1 MLNIDDFWNN
11 VKALLKAQNKTQ
23 RMFSCECGFAERRIE
38 NLITTNR
45 SPDIIEAFKIAKAL
59 NTSVEYLVCGEESHP
74 DVKELQELKTKYE
87 ALAMTIK
94 GIASTL

>member
-59 NTSVEYLVCGEESHP
+59 NTSVEFLVTGE
-74 DVKELQELKTKYE
+74 DQYKCKDELSQFKKSILEIGLELVRR
-87 ALAMTIK
+87 
-94 GIASTL
+94 SSC